1 LLIDLLPVTARSTM
15 NSGTVEIFAAEGADF
30 ATSQDAATPKKP
42 VAKKA
47 RAEKRVYCFFIGC
60 SIS

>member
-1 LLIDLLPVTARSTM
+1 M

-30 ATSQDAATPKKP
+30 ATSQGAATPKKP

-60 SIS
+60 SIFLAQVN